1 MRPLLL
7 LLGLPDLPLP
17 EFLVFLGFAAG
28 CALLLGWI
36 ADGIL
41 KDHGFGIIPNAI
53 VFVGGAI
60 IGAILWRRLGYVI
73 IANRQMATAI
83 AATAAGILALVA
95 GGVAKRVI

>member
-1 MRPLLL
+1 MRQLLL

-41 KDHGFGIIPNAI
+41 GEHGFGIIPNA
-53 VFVGGAI
+53 VVLVGGAI
-60 IGAILWRRLGYVI
+60 IGAILWRRFGYVV
-73 IANRQMATAI
+73 IANRQTATAI

>member
-1 MRPLLL
+1 MRQLLL

-41 KDHGFGIIPNAI
+41 RGHGFGIIPNA
-53 VFVGGAI
+53 VVLVGGAI
-60 IGAILWRRLGYVI
+60 FGAILWRRLGYVVI
-73 IANRQMATAI
+73 VDRQMATAI
-83 AATAAGILALVA
+83 AAAAAGILALVA

>member
-1 MRPLLL
+1 MRLLLL

-41 KDHGFGIIPNAI
+41 GEHGFGIIPNAI
-53 VFVGGAI
+53 VLVGGAI
-60 IGAILWRRLGYVI
+60 VGAILWRRLGYVI

-83 AATAAGILALVA
+83 AATTAGILALVA